1 MTTGHIFWFYN
12 DELESNFYRLYT
24 DFRYAYANNF
34 TNALLPTS
42 VQPSMFTCLQPSH
55 ALLWLG
61 SPKSSSINVFLRSS
75 SPSMHFAFLS
85 PSYLQYL
92 PSVNQAMFY
101 LRPSSNAP
109 LSFSMYIIQSSISQ
123 VQKYF
128 FFQSTHNVHKVLLA
142 SIHKWFILPQQYI
155 QNGFNWLKSSYAFHY
170 LFQSCNIPFSLI
182 LQSIDN
188 LFTFLRS
195 IQQCKNLPSS
205 CPECFTSR
213 PAIFYLPPVQHAGI
227 CFISSSSLWYLL
239 TFFPPRTVKSCSRLR
254 IRSEIDQI
262 RIQPLVTNW
271 SISYSSLLF
280 ANIYIWIPDP
290 DPQLWSC
297 FSYSR
302 LTMLDSPFLQSIL

>member
-1 MTTGHIFWFYN
+1 MLHFPSVCILSNPVSLKFRNTFSFSPPIMSIKFY
-12 DELESNFYRLYT
+12 
-24 DFRYAYANNF
+24 
-34 TNALLPTS
+34 LLP
-42 VQPSMFTCLQPSH
+42 
-55 ALLWLG
+55 
-61 SPKSSSINVFLRSS
+61 SINDLSYPSS
-75 SPSMHFAFLS
+75 TSRMALTDSK
-85 PSYLQYL
+85 
-92 PSVNQAMFY
+92 
-101 LRPSSNAP
+101 SSNA
-109 LSFSMYIIQSSISQ
+109 FR
-123 VQKYF
+123 
-128 FFQSTHNVHKVLLA
+128 
-142 SIHKWFILPQQYI
+142 
-155 QNGFNWLKSSYAFHY
+155 Y

-280 ANIYIWIPDP
+280 ANIYIWISDP
-290 DPQLWSC
+290 DPQPWSC